1 MRVLAIDT
9 ATATGSVALVDGQQV
24 VGEYL
29 LNIQATH
36 SERLMPALVR
46 MLEDADT
53 SGDTVDG
60 IAVATGPGSFTG
72 FEDRCGYGQIPC
84 LYLAKAPYWHNRIG
98 GSGLTSWVCCSV
110 GLLTCGCQTWGSIWM
125 SL

>member
-60 IAVATGPGSFTG
+60 NRCSHRPRFFYG
-72 FEDRCGYGQIPC
+72 F
-84 LYLAKAPYWHNRIG
+84 
-98 GSGLTSWVCCSV
+98 
-110 GLLTCGCQTWGSIWM
+110 
-125 SL
+125 